1 MERTESE
8 MQMKMQ
14 VKRCFFLF
22 LFFNYFSPKLCQ
34 VHWRQQGK
42 EEKHTQALQKKKKIK
57 IELVSAM
64 G

>member
-14 VKRCFFLF
+14 VKRCFF